1 MTTQRGAAADS
12 PDRPVAEFDLLDRQL
27 AQALMIDG
35 RASFSRLAEVLGVSD
50 QTVTRRYRRLR
61 GEGLLRVIGLPLGSR
76 VGLYQS
82 NVRVQCVPG
91 AAGAIAD
98 ALARRR
104 DIGWVTINAS
114 GTEVSCMTRSRS
126 RRERDLLLLD
136 KLPRTRQVTG
146 VSVKTI
152 MHVFVGGP
160 GGWPGLAAG
169 LGADQAAALHRDFP
183 AATGEFEL
191 DDADHALLAVLARD
205 GRAPYPE
212 LAAAVG
218 KSESTVRRRVEH
230 LTDSGVLYFDVEV
243 LPIHLGFHV
252 EAMLTAAVAPADLD
266 AAGRAVGSHPEVP
279 FAAATTGPTN
289 LAAVVVCREIEDLY
303 EYLTGRVGAIKGIG
317 QLEVVQVLRTV
328 KRAGLLTDGVRLY
341 DPPEAVY

>member
-1 MTTQRGAAADS
+1 MSTQQTERILPD
-12 PDRPVAEFDLLDRQL
+12 DRPVEEFDHLDRAL

-35 RASFSRLAEVLGVSD
+35 RASFSRLAEVLGVTD

-61 GEGLLRVIGLPLGSR
+61 GEGLLRVIGLPLGNR
-76 VGLYQS
+76 IGLYQS
-82 NVRVQCVPG
+82 HVRVQCVPG

-126 RRERDLLLLD
+126 RRERDSLLLD

-146 VSVKTI
+146 MSVKSI
-152 MHVFVGGP
+152 LRVLGGGP

-169 LGADQAAALHRDFP
+169 LGADRIAALHRDFP
-183 AATGEFEL
+183 TVAGEFEL
-191 DDADHALLAVLARD
+191 DDADRALLSVLARD
-205 GRAPYPE
+205 GRTPYAE

-230 LTDSGVLYFDVEV
+230 LIENGVLYFDVEV
-243 LPIHLGFHV
+243 LPVHLGFHV
-252 EAMLTAAVAPADLD
+252 EAMISTAVAPSDLD
-266 AAGRAVGSHPEVP
+266 AVGRAIGAHPEVP
-279 FAAATTGPTN
+279 FAAATTGTTN
-289 LAAVVVCREIEDLY
+289 LSAVVVCREVEDLY
-303 EYLTGRVGAIKGIG
+303 EYMTGRLGAIKEIT
-317 QLEVVQVLRTV
+317 QLEVVPVLRTV

-341 DPPEAVY
+341 DPPEAAW

>member
-1 MTTQRGAAADS
+1 M
-12 PDRPVAEFDLLDRQL
+12 
-27 AQALMIDG
+27 
-35 RASFSRLAEVLGVSD
+35 
-50 QTVTRRYRRLR
+50 
-61 GEGLLRVIGLPLGSR
+61 
-76 VGLYQS
+76 
-82 NVRVQCVPG
+82 PG

-98 ALARRR
+98 ALARRP

-126 RRERDLLLLD
+126 RRERDVLLLD

-152 MHVFVGGP
+152 MNVFVGGP

-169 LGADQAAALHRDFP
+169 LTPDQAAALHRDFP
-183 AATGEFEL
+183 RVPGGFEL
-191 DDADHALLAVLARD
+191 DDADHALLAALARD

-230 LTDSGVLYFDVEV
+230 LIENGVLYFDVEI
-243 LPIHLGFHV
+243 LPVHMGFHV
-252 EAMLTAAVAPADLD
+252 EAMITAAVAPSDLD
-266 AAGRAVGSHPEVP
+266 AVGRAVGGHPEVP
-279 FAAATTGPTN
+279 FAAATTGSTN
-289 LAAVVVCREIEDLY
+289 LHAVVVCREIEDLY
-303 EYLTGRVGAIKGIG
+303 EYITGRLGAIKEIT

-328 KRAGLLTDGVRLY
+328 KRAGLLTDGVRLF